1 MSTYN
6 IHGSSVNFS
15 DFDKLISQQA
25 PTIDNSEHEFSN
37 LAKKMGPADEG
48 NPDIP
53 AGFTYF
59 GQLKQPKSTFH
70 PPILHPQFLV
80 ENHLKQQ
87 IDSAKSLQFWL
98 FQMVNFP

>member
-37 LAKKMGPADEG
+37 LAKKMG
-48 NPDIP
+48 IIR
-53 AGFTYF
+53 FR
-59 GQLKQPKSTFH
+59 K
-70 PPILHPQFLV
+70 
-80 ENHLKQQ
+80 
-87 IDSAKSLQFWL
+87 
-98 FQMVNFP
+98 